1 MIVNGWSG
9 VSMSDVV
16 HFELLTGSLESHR
29 LTTALVKL
37 PMTPLS
43 TALEVGSAAMLDPI
57 VGVPEQRSAYVVESE
72 QAPITEADHI
82 TWLNPSTGKNS
93 LFVAVSACPIVANT
107 RQAMARALAL
117 MLEFGAI
124 MSLQSSTTAEEYEQ
138 YIYED
143 L

>member
-1 MIVNGWSG
+1 
-9 VSMSDVV
+9 MSDAIR
-16 HFELLTGSLESHR
+16 FELLTGSLESHR
-29 LTTALVKL
+29 LTTALVTL

-43 TALEVGSAAMLDPI
+43 AALEAGSAAMLDPT

-72 QAPITEADHI
+72 QAPTTEADHI

-93 LFVAVSACPIVANT
+93 LFVTVSACPMVTNT
-107 RQAMARALAL
+107 RQAMARVLAL
-117 MLEFGAI
+117 LLEFGAT